1 VNPADSTPPWF
12 AETLAV
18 LLDRRDLDEAQTRCM
33 IESFVGGNCGE
44 AEMAALLVALRM
56 KGETSLELA
65 EAASVLR
72 ERMVPLETGRDDALD
87 TCGTGGD
94 GSATFNIS
102 TAVAFV
108 AAAAGV
114 PVVKHGNRA
123 ISSRSGSADVLE
135 RLGVRLDPDPA
146 RARRCLG
153 RVGLAFCLAP
163 HYHPALK
170 HVGALRRRLGVRTL
184 FNCLGPLVNPART
197 PYQLLGVGRPEWLDL
212 MAGALARLGGTR
224 RALLV
229 SGRDGLDEVTLTGA
243 TRVREVR
250 GGQILEA
257 EWTPADFG
265 LPFCTM
271 EELRVDGP
279 DASALLIRRIFE
291 GSESGGAANIVLA
304 NAAAALYAAERV
316 ASLPEGVE
324 RARQV
329 IREGAALRVLEMLRE
344 EMAGELDVPSL

>member
-1 VNPADSTPPWF
+1 MNGADSSPAWF
-12 AETLAV
+12 AETLDS
-18 LLDRRDLDEAQTRCM
+18 LLDRHDLDEPRM
-33 IESFVGGNCGE
+33 VRLIESFVGGNCGE
-44 AEMAALLVALRM
+44 VEMAALLVALRM
-56 KGETSLELA
+56 KGETAVELA
-65 EAASVLR
+65 AAASVLR
-72 ERMVPLETGRDDALD
+72 RCMVPLETGRDDALD

-102 TAVAFV
+102 TATAFV
-108 AAAAGV
+108 VAAAGV

-135 RLGVRLDPDPA
+135 ALGVRLDPDPVL
-146 RARRCLG
+146 ARRCLD
-153 RVGLAFCLAP
+153 RAGLAFCLAP

-170 HVGALRRRLGVRTL
+170 HVGGLRRRLGVRTL

-229 SGRDGLDEVTLTGA
+229 SGHDGLDEVTLTTA

-250 GGQILEA
+250 GDRVRGWD
-257 EWTPADFG
+257 WTPDDFG
-265 LPFCTM
+265 LPCCTL
-271 EELRVDGP
+271 EQLRVEG
-279 DASALLIRRIFE
+279 AESSARLIRGILE
-291 GSESGGAANIVLA
+291 GSEMGAAANVVLA
-304 NAAAALYAAERV
+304 NAAAALFAAERV
-316 ASLPEGVE
+316 ESVLLGVE

-329 IREGAALRVLEMLRE
+329 IREGKALGVLEMLRE
-344 EMAGELDVPSL
+344 ELS